1 MSASD
6 NLRQQVRDEL
16 QLASVAAAPVLTVCS
31 EADLQA
37 LVKLI
42 REMGSNPLLADQ
54 LQGGVGRVL
63 VQVVHGNF
71 DGCACDSDHGA
82 ARGAIAAKPVA
93 DAGVKT
99 MHSALGGLVTLARIQ
114 AANIPKGSVI
124 LLDEDAIVTPQ
135 VRDWMRQNKVQAQ
148 RSEV

>member
-16 QLASVAAAPVLTVCS
+16 QLAGAAAAPVLTVGS

-42 REMGSNPLLADQ
+42 REMGSNPLLAGQ
-54 LQGGVGRVL
+54 LKGGVGRVSI
-63 VQVVHGNF
+63 QVAHGNF
-71 DGCACDSDHGA
+71 DGCACDSEHSAAPGAGA
-82 ARGAIAAKPVA
+82 AAPAANTGAKS
-93 DAGVKT
+93 
-99 MHSALGGLVTLARIQ
+99 MRSALGGLVTLARIQ

-124 LLDEDAIVTPQ
+124 LLDQDAIVTPQ

-148 RSEV
+148 RSEA

>member
-1 MSASD
+1 MSAND

-16 QLASVAAAPVLTVCS
+16 QLASAAAAPVLTVCS

-82 ARGAIAAKPVA
+82 ARGASAAKPVA